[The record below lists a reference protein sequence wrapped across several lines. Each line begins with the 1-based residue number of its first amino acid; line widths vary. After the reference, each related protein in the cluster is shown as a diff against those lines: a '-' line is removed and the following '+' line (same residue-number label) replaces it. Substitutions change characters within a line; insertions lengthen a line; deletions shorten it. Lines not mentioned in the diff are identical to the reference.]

1 MSKSNAAL
9 GTKVDMANAI
19 KINFMEV
26 KGYEVKKDGKLKERN
41 KAKDVQ
47 MLRVCFLTETNMVT
61 SSGQKKFFIRIIN
74 PQGETIAIEDQGSGV
89 LTNKLDNSQVRYTTS
104 GEINYK
110 NEDTNACIDW
120 TLSEKLVKGDYKIE
134 MFNNGFQVGKGSFL
148 LK

>member
-1 MSKSNAAL
+1 
-9 GTKVDMANAI
+9 
-19 KINFMEV
+19 
-26 KGYEVKKDGKLKERN
+26 
-41 KAKDVQ
+41 

-61 SSGQKKFFIRIIN
+61 TSGQKKFYIRIIN

-104 GEINYK
+104 GNVTYN

-120 TLSEKLVKGDYKIE
+120 TLAEKLVKGDYKIE
-134 MFNNGFQVGKGSFL
+134 MYNNGFPVGKGSFL